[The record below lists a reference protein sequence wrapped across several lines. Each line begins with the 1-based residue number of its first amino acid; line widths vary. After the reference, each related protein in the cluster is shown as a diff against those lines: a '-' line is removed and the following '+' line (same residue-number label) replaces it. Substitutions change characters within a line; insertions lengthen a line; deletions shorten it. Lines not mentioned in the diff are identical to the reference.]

1 MILLRTKPLMKN
13 NDKPW
18 ILFTRPSEADCKVV
32 NLFDES
38 DETYDEFWNTTLL
51 RNTKMTRSEAF
62 ESAMETYADNVYGNS
77 LNHDMN
83 RSVLWIVDYLT
94 KYGMREIEALKIGLL
109 LADESLQALK
119 AKTDALFEDEGEH
132 STHMESVIMEIAEL
146 IL

>member
-1 MILLRTKPLMKN
+1 MKPLMKN

-18 ILFTRPSEADCKVV
+18 ILFTRPSEHNCKLVD
-32 NLFDES
+32 LFDES
-38 DETYDEFWNTTLL
+38 DETYDEFWNKTLL
-51 RNTKMTRSEAF
+51 RNTKMTRIEAF

-77 LNHDMN
+77 LNQDMN

-132 STHMESVIMEIAEL
+132 STVMESVIMEIAEL

>member
-1 MILLRTKPLMKN
+1 MKPLMKN

-18 ILFTRPSEADCKVV
+18 ILFTRPSEHNCKLVD
-32 NLFDES
+32 LFDES
-38 DETYDEFWNTTLL
+38 DETYDEFWNKTLL
-51 RNTKMTRSEAF
+51 RNTKMTRIEAF

-77 LNHDMN
+77 LNQDM
-83 RSVLWIVDYLT
+83 
-94 KYGMREIEALKIGLL
+94 KEIEALKIGLL

-132 STHMESVIMEIAEL
+132 STVMESVIMEIAEL